1 MMSHLRP
8 VVRRAEE
15 LASQLSRQAEQG
27 DMVSSHKVVLVEG
40 PLSPEAMRFLKCLAD
55 AVHCLCELWYN
66 QMPAAA
72 TQR

>member
-1 MMSHLRP
+1 M
-8 VVRRAEE
+8 VGRAEE

-27 DMVSSHKVVLVEG
+27 DMPASSHKVLLVEG

-55 AVHCLCELWYN
+55 AVHCPCELRYN
-66 QMPAAA
+66 QVPAAA